1 MTKEEIAEF
10 IEKEF
15 FITYKSVKVTY
26 KDNKIFYGFFQNFD
40 DQKELKKEL
49 KYRFVPNNN
58 SVAFHTELSSKGR
71 LNPVHSIV
79 LECAEIAKI
88 ELA

>member
-1 MTKEEIAEF
+1 MTKEQIAEF

-26 KDNKIFYGFFQNFD
+26 KDNKIFYGFFQNFE
-40 DQKELKKEL
+40 DQKELKKDF

-58 SVAFHTELSSKGR
+58 SEAFHAELGKGK
-71 LNPVHSIV
+71 LNSEHSIIID
-79 LECAEIAKI
+79 CAKVAKI
-88 ELA
+88 VLV

>member
-26 KDNKIFYGFFQNFD
+26 KDNKIFYGFFQNFA
-40 DQKELKKEL
+40 DQKELKKEF

-58 SVAFHTELSSKGR
+58 ATAFHIELGSNGK
-71 LNPVHSIV
+71 LNPVHSVILDCV
-79 LECAEIAKI
+79 EIAKI
-88 ELA
+88 ELV

>member
-15 FITYKSVKVTY
+15 FITYKSVKVSY
-26 KDNKIFYGFFQNFD
+26 KDNKIFYGFFQNFED
-40 DQKELKKEL
+40 HKELKKEF

-58 SVAFHTELSSKGR
+58 SIAFQTDLRLKGK
-71 LNPVHSIV
+71 LNPEFSIIID
-79 LECAEIAKI
+79 CAKIAKI
-88 ELA
+88 VLV

>member
-1 MTKEEIAEF
+1 MTKEEIAEY

-58 SVAFHTELSSKGR
+58 SVAFHAELGSNGK
-71 LNPVHSIV
+71 LNPKHSIIID
-79 LECAEIAKI
+79 CSKIAKI
-88 ELA
+88 VLV